1 MKSQFISRVVNAQWD
16 FGTQARTHFIVGDMV
31 RRLIRDERPDET
43 PWGEKLPKMHID
55 GAVAYIPIS
64 GVLMLNVPE
73 WIKTLGFNVTD
84 VNDIEDEVTQALN
97 NPAVEILCEHH
108 DSPGGESVAGQ
119 KLYDLTEA
127 ARRKKPVLSW
137 SGDGQQICSA
147 SYNGA
152 APSTAI
158 YLGKFCEAVC
168 IGTYIVNLDDTGFWE
183 QLGMKWEVFRSGEYK
198 GMGIDALSETQR
210 DYLKTIVADFGEI
223 FRKGV
228 LKYRTEV
235 DRANMEGQS
244 FRGIEAAQL
253 GFAAGVARDR
263 DEALKRFRKLL

>member
-1 MKSQFISRVVNAQWD
+1 MKSQFISRVVNTQWD
-16 FGTQARTHFIVGDMV
+16 FGTQQRTHFIVGDMV
-31 RRLIRDERPDET
+31 RRLLKDERPEET
-43 PWGEKLPKMHID
+43 PWGDKLPKLQIIGD
-55 GAVAYIPIS
+55 VAIIPIS
-64 GVLMLNVPE
+64 GVLMLNVPD
-73 WIKTLGFNVTD
+73 WIKSYGFNVTD
-84 VNDIEDEVTQALN
+84 INDVEEEFTQVLN
-97 NPAVEILCEHH
+97 DPAVAIIVEHH

-119 KLYDLTEA
+119 KFYDLTEA
-127 ARRKKPVLSW
+127 ARRKKPVLTW

-158 YLGKFCEAVC
+158 MLGKFCEAVC
-168 IGTYIVNLDDTGFWE
+168 IGTYMVNLDDTGFWE

-198 GMGIDALSETQR
+198 GMGIDALSEAQR
-210 DYLKTIVADFGEI
+210 EYLKNIVADFGEI

-253 GFAAGVARDR
+253 GFAAGTARDR
-263 DEALKRFRKLL
+263 DDAIKRFRRLL